1 MCRICW
7 SVRHLSTH
15 LQTNYLKYNLVNSSN
30 WRPQESP
37 TPPLWVGQMFNSLL
51 LLFKNRTILG
61 LFFVSFRSFTS
72 KQHKFSNKIMY
83 KISIQYLVPGFELTT
98 FCFEP
103 PPLTTRTGHPSFT
116 HWSLVPPF
124 GMVWINVFVNLK
136 FYFRLKW
143 LTAHNNILCA
153 NVCDLVKR
161 AKSWILL
168 LLRYIEDDFSTNFK

>member
-83 KISIQYLVPGFELTT
+83 KISIQYLVPRFELTT

-124 GMVWINVFVNLK
+124 GMVWNNVSILGWSDWLPITTYFVQMCVTLLSVLSREFCCYYVISK
-136 FYFRLKW
+136 
-143 LTAHNNILCA
+143 TILVQISSNSFA
-153 NVCDLVKR
+153 
-161 AKSWILL
+161 
-168 LLRYIEDDFSTNFK
+168 